1 MARRSPGTLVAACM
15 VFSLLLLNG
24 AHAWS
29 DNAVERIVLVR
40 HGEKPDTGLGQLDC
54 QGLNRALAL
63 PSVIAKTF
71 GRPAAVF
78 APDPS
83 QKKEDHGIL
92 YDYVRPLATIEP
104 AAIFFGL
111 PVNANFGVS
120 NIDEL
125 QAAVDQPLYHNAL
138 ILIAWEHMLI
148 ETITRNLLT
157 AHGGNPALVPKWQD
171 DDFDSIYVVT
181 IVRARDAT
189 SASFVHTHEGLNGQ
203 STTCSTDAKP
213 PTGRL

>member
-1 MARRSPGTLVAACM
+1 MARQSPGTLAAACM
-15 VFSLLLLNG
+15 VFSFLLLNG

-63 PSVIAKTF
+63 PPVIAKTF
-71 GRPAAVF
+71 GRPAVVF

-83 QKKEDHGIL
+83 QKKEDHGVL

-111 PVNANFGVS
+111 PVNANFGLS
-120 NIDEL
+120 DTDGL
-125 QAAVDQPLYHNAL
+125 QAAVDQPLYHNVL
-138 ILIAWEHMLI
+138 VLIAWEHTLI
-148 ETITRNLLT
+148 ETITRKLL
-157 AHGGNPALVPKWQD
+157 AIHGGNPALVPKWQD

-181 IVRARDAT
+181 IVRTGDAT
-189 SASFVHTHEGLNGQ
+189 SASFVHMREGLDGQ
-203 STTCSTDAKP
+203 PVTCP
-213 PTGRL
+213 H